1 MKLDETKGGEQRMHE
16 FAIKSSGKRRQG
28 RERKKEG
35 ESDAKRDRERERERE
50 SRERLGAKTQAK
62 SLK

>member
-16 FAIKSSGKRRQG
+16 FAIKSSGKRRSG
-28 RERKKEG
+28 RERKKRGKATRRET
-35 ESDAKRDRERERERE
+35 EREQREVW
-50 SRERLGAKTQAK
+50 ERKQAK